1 MLRPSTFG
9 TALSEDGILEKNV
22 VLVVEDQP
30 IIRMEAVQVI
40 KDAGYV
46 VLDASNTDDAMTILE
61 ERPDIRAVFTE
72 IRVPGRL
79 NGMDLARAIAERWPL
94 IRLIVTSSAS
104 KVGNFPADW
113 RYIRKVYDGVKIMA
127 ALRALFAPRLTVV
140 N

>member
-1 MLRPSTFG
+1 MFA
-9 TALSEDGILEKNV
+9 TASSEDGILEKNV
-22 VLVVEDQP
+22 VLVVEDEP

-72 IRVPGRL
+72 IDVPGRL
-79 NGMDLARAIAERWPL
+79 NGMDLGRAIAERWPP

-104 KVGNFPADW
+104 KVDNFPTDW
-113 RYIRKVYDGVKIMA
+113 RYIRKVYDGVQIVA
-127 ALRALFAPRLTVV
+127 ALRTLFASRLTVV

>member
-1 MLRPSTFG
+1 MFAM
-9 TALSEDGILEKNV
+9 ALSEDGILEKNT
-22 VLVVEDQP
+22 VLVVEDEP

-46 VLDASNTDDAMTILE
+46 VLDASNTNDAITILE
-61 ERPDIRAVFTE
+61 KRHDIRAVFTE
-72 IRVPGRL
+72 IHVPGRL

-104 KVGNFPADW
+104 TVDNFPADW
-113 RYIRKVYDGVKIMA
+113 RYIPKVYDGAQIVA
-127 ALRALFAPRLTVV
+127 ALRARFVPRLRVV